1 MTTISRSLALV
12 APLGFLLALTPPA
25 GAQLCGGALAYIVR
39 DAKGT
44 PMDATSRSISF
55 DRAQWTPR
63 PPRAG
68 DFATYSP
75 KPPVALLTL
84 LRKTGPLWSI
94 SYCTLPAVASL
105 SLTMSGKTMEL
116 TFNRVP
122 CCHAAHRYLV
132 DGLPFEQGRFE
143 ITLAG
148 PDSSWD
154 GFYPASGWKKRP
166 SSN

>member
-1 MTTISRSLALV
+1 MRNGRLA
-12 APLGFLLALTPPA
+12 
-25 GAQLCGGALAYIVR
+25 
-39 DAKGT
+39 
-44 PMDATSRSISF
+44 
-55 DRAQWTPR
+55 